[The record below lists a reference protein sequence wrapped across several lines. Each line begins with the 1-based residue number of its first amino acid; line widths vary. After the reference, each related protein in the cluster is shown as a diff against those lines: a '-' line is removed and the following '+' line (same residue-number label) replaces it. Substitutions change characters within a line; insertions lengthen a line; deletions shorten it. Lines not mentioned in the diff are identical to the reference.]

1 MVVAMVLK
9 HRLEKA
15 MSWII
20 GGCVLLVILAAI
32 SPPVRRTLKA
42 AFRVGGSQV
51 DALGNIIGNVDP
63 LQQYK
68 TEIANAAEGAKNAQS
83 VVDNSAVQLVSL
95 QSQIETDLKEKTRLE
110 NRLQAVVSN
119 GDPNK
124 SADRLALEL
133 ERIERNLDE
142 NTKQLESAQA
152 NYDKNLALVSKYEV
166 KISDLRKDA
175 QNLGLQLEQS
185 EAEKKL
191 AVASSSLKSK
201 LDLSNLSETRNKVLA
216 QINANRG
223 VTKANNDMAG
233 AVSADEA
240 DDDLER
246 KERAKAILAR
256 FQLPGQSPVT
266 PAAN

>member
-1 MVVAMVLK
+1 MFSWIVGGVVVA
-9 HRLEKA
+9 
-15 MSWII
+15 
-20 GGCVLLVILAAI
+20 VILAAV
-32 SPPVRRTLKA
+32 SPPARRFFKNLG
-42 AFRVGGSQV
+42 RVAGSQV
-51 DALGNIIGNVDP
+51 DALGNVVGGIDP

-95 QSQIETDLKEKTRLE
+95 QSQIEADLSEKTRLE
-110 NRLQAVVSN
+110 NRLRAVVAN

-124 SADRLALEL
+124 SADRLALDL

-142 NTKQLESAQA
+142 NSKQLESAQT
-152 NYDKNLALVSKYEV
+152 NYDKNLDLVSKYEV
-166 KISDLRKDA
+166 KITELRKDA
-175 QNLGLQLEQS
+175 QTLGLQLEQS

-191 AVASSSLKSK
+191 AVATSSLKSK

-256 FQLPGQSPVT
+256 FQSPTT
-266 PAAN
+266 PAAS